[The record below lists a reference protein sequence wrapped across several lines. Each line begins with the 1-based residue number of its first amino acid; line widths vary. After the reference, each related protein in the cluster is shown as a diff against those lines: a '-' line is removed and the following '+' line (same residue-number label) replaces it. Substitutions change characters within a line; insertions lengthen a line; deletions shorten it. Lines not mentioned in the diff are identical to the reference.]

1 MKKITLLFILFL
13 SFNQI
18 AKAQSRLHLA
28 DSNAVW
34 TMLNYSWDLS
44 MWGVFIDYSQNQ
56 ILITNT
62 DTIINGNRFSYL
74 YIRKNDFDTNYV
86 NIGLIGEDSLN
97 RITFYIYN
105 VFQNIGYSNNA
116 DSLYG
121 KPIII
126 ADFSKTN
133 NDSFNV
139 YSNINAQVTN
149 NYKAEVR
156 GDSVGVQ
163 TIWINNMNI
172 IQNSSYEFYERVGNL
187 REGILHPFL
196 KWFENGYQ
204 LICYKENGIELA
216 PDSCD
221 FTLNLN
227 EKDYSNNQFDIN
239 TNIMNNYLLIN
250 FNSLVNVN
258 QASIILYDLNGK
270 EILNKHIEVNNNLCF
285 VPLEN
290 LINGMYVLQM
300 KIPNSKVDIR
310 KKIILTN

>member
-34 TMLNYSWDLS
+34 TVLYSNFDAPS
-44 MWGVFIDYSQNQ
+44 GSISYSVNQYFIRN
-56 ILITNT
+56 N
-62 DTIINGNRFSYL
+62 DTFINGTRYSIL
-74 YIRKNDFDTNYV
+74 YEKNGYSSTNI
-86 NIGLIGEDSLN
+86 NIIGYIGEDSLKKVILYFN
-97 RITFYIYN
+97 DYN
-105 VFQNIGYSNNA
+105 SLVTPLLKNIP
-116 DSLYG
+116 LV
-121 KPIII
+121 I
-126 ADFSKTN
+126 ADFSKN
-133 NDSFNV
+133 INDSIE
-139 YSNINAQVTN
+139 INGSFKYFVAN
-149 NYKAEVR
+149 KGYRNLR
-156 GDSVGVQ
+156 GDSINSLSLYGNMISDYYGSYDS
-163 TIWINNMNI
+163 TI
-172 IQNSSYEFYERVGNL
+172 FYDRIGDI
-187 REGILHPFL
+187 RYGILHPFL
-196 KWFENGYQ
+196 NRFENGYQ

-227 EKDYSNNQFDIN
+227 EKDYSNNQFDIS
-239 TNIMNNYLLIN
+239 TNIINNYLLIN

-258 QASIILYDLNGK
+258 QATIILYDLNGK

-285 VPLEN
+285 VSLEN